1 MRYASIAAI
10 LIGLAGCGVETVATT
25 AVQGAAEAQN
35 AKTLIIQKG
44 AATNLLDK
52 TKIENAIQSY
62 YTQNQAYPASLANL
76 VPDYLPVLPVKS
88 DGTQFRYDATT
99 GKLLD

>member
-1 MRYASIAAI
+1 MQYTLIATL

-35 AKTLIIQKG
+35 AKTLINQSN
-44 AATNLLDK
+44 ATTDQLDK

-62 YTQNQAYPASLANL
+62 YTQNEAYPASLANL
-76 VPDYLPVLPVKS
+76 VPDYLPVLPTKS
-88 DGTQFRYDATT
+88 DGAQFRYDATT